1 MGLHPRLT
9 AIVLSCQHIP
19 NAMTGPF
26 SQTCEY
32 NRGYA
37 SQSIPMA
44 TTIDVSAHPTR
55 GCEME
60 GEVVGIDSRISAPL
74 KVHSYWYITPA

>member
-19 NAMTGPF
+19 NAMTRPF

-44 TTIDVSAHPTR
+44 TTIDVWAHPTR
-55 GCEME
+55 G
-60 GEVVGIDSRISAPL
+60 L
-74 KVHSYWYITPA
+74 